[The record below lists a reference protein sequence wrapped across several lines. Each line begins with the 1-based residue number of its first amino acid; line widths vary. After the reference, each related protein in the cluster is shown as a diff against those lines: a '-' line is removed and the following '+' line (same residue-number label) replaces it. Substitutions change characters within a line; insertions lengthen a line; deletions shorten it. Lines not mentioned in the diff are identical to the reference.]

1 MGVSFKVSRT
11 GTRFRPKPPLQSEAD
26 VAGDDVS
33 ETPNNSSSRAVPRKL
48 EGENGAGVSGP
59 PMSSEGLLVSAENE
73 VSFTL
78 NLFPDGYSIGKP
90 SENDTS
96 HQATHQDVPK
106 LLHPYDRTSETLFS
120 AIESGRLPGDILDD
134 IPCKYVDG
142 TLVCEIRDYRKCA
155 FEQGPGSPSTN
166 GSVIANKVCLKMSLE
181 NVVKDIPLI
190 SDNSWAYG
198 DLMEVESQILKALQP
213 QLHLDPTPKLD
224 RLCKNPVPTK
234 LDLALTGIR
243 RKRLRQMPET
253 VASNSK
259 THGKKVCID
268 RVPERSNSRLG
279 DSGTLPGNM
288 TPHAHENLTDQNMST
303 NNLLALRSKGF
314 MTDAS
319 VPAPHL
325 APNQSRYQMGVG
337 TPRSVQDA
345 GSGSVVNASP
355 SPVGQD
361 MMISYTDNVN
371 GNVPLHGKREHQDG
385 QMSPLSTFN
394 KRQRPTPV
402 GLDGMQHQ
410 QLGPHMDSLH
420 GSDMNWKNNYLQQQ
434 AMAKGIQFSN
444 TGIQKFSQQM
454 FDGAVSQDPGT
465 MPFAVGQPNMRYG
478 AKEEPFDIGK
488 IDGSELSGIKTDM
501 PIMEGDTSHLDPSR
515 LHQRLSPHAFMR
527 SNFSQPSWSNLGQ
540 NMEKDARKDDQLP
553 KRKSAQSP
561 RVSSGALVQSPLS
574 SKSGEFSTGS
584 VRPHFGTAAVT
595 SALAASQKEKA
606 AMTSVPTIGASYL
619 TSSANESMQRQHQS
633 QAAAKRKTNSL
644 PKTSAMTGVGSPASV
659 SNISVPLNAGSPSVG
674 TPSSADQ
681 TMLEKFAKIEAVTM
695 RYQLNKKK
703 NKVDDYHIR
712 KPNTFP
718 DQHLRAC
725 LSNGSNNEDFK
736 DDSCERC
743 LSKSLVGG
751 SMNICKIR
759 ILNFEK
765 EEHIVQGNVVY
776 LPKQRT
782 RLIVSERPNDGTV
795 AMYYGEV
802 EDGDFLS
809 AEEHLPTLSNT
820 HMADLLAA
828 QFCSLMVKDGYVVDD
843 HIQLKPTRMTVAP
856 SNQSNAAGLPRN
868 NSAADMQQ
876 YADSVSG
883 QPSNEVAK
891 SVNGGNSSLTSS
903 HNLLPSTRMLPP
915 GNPQALQM
923 SQGLM
928 AGNSM
933 PQRQQQLESQPSL
946 QQQQQQHQQQQQQ
959 QQQLQQQQQQQPQ
972 HQQSQHSLIQ
982 QQNPQLQ
989 RSMLLAANSLSQF
1002 GQNSNMQLPMGS
1014 NKLTPLQQYQLL
1026 QQQHQRQQQHQQQQ
1040 QSPQMQRT
1048 MTMGLGTAMGN
1059 NMVGLSGVGNTM
1071 GMGAARGM
1079 GSAPM
1084 TPISGMGNVGQNPM
1098 NLSQGSNIS
1107 NLTQQYQAGRLTHAA
1122 LIASKLRLQNN
1133 RGGMLGSPQSGI
1145 AGMSGGR
1152 QMHPGSAGFSMLGQT
1167 LNRGNMSPM
1176 QQTPG
1181 VGPMGP
1187 PKLMAGMAG
1196 TNMYMNPQQQQQQF
1210 QQQQMQQQ
1218 QLQQQQL
1225 QQQQQQQQQQLQ
1237 QQQQETTSPL
1247 QAVVSPQQVGSP
1259 SGISQLA
1266 HQSQQQQQQL
1276 HQQAS
1281 PQQMSQRTP
1290 MSPQL
1295 SSGAMHAMSAG
1306 NPEACPASPQ
1316 LSSQTH
1322 GSVGSMANSP
1332 MDLQGVNK
1340 SNSVGNP

>member
-1 MGVSFKVSRT
+1 MVFFQKALHHFVDLNSLEDTLCHLQHLVICIKINIWDFLLCSFFYAKIL
-11 GTRFRPKPPLQSEAD
+11 FLFYLQ
-26 VAGDDVS
+26 
-33 ETPNNSSSRAVPRKL
+33 TYLK
-48 EGENGAGVSGP
+48 
-59 PMSSEGLLVSAENE
+59 
-73 VSFTL
+73 
-78 NLFPDGYSIGKP
+78 
-90 SENDTS
+90 
-96 HQATHQDVPK
+96 
-106 LLHPYDRTSETLFS
+106 

-155 FEQGPGSPSTN
+155 FEQGPGSPPTH
-166 GSVIANKVCLKMSLE
+166 GSVIVNKVRLKMSLE

-198 DLMEVESQILKALQP
+198 DLMEMESRILKALQP
-213 QLHLDPTPKLD
+213 QLYLDPTPKLD

-243 RKRLRQMPET
+243 RKRLREMPEVT
-253 VASNSK
+253 VTSNSK
-259 THGKKVCID
+259 THGKKVYID
-268 RVPERSNSRLG
+268 GVPESSNCRLG

-288 TPHAHENLTDQNMST
+288 MPQHAHENLTVQNMST
-303 NNLLALRSKGF
+303 NNLLALRSKSF

-325 APNQSRYQMGVG
+325 VPNQLRYQMGVG
-337 TPRSVQDA
+337 TPRSVQDP

-361 MMISYTDNVN
+361 MMISYTENVN
-371 GNVPLHGKREHQDG
+371 GNVPLHGKREHPDG
-385 QMSPLSTFN
+385 QMSPLSSFN

-402 GLDGMQHQ
+402 GHDGMQHQ
-410 QLGPHMDSLH
+410 QIGPHMDSFH

-454 FDGAVSQDPGT
+454 FDGAMSQDPGT
-465 MPFAVGQPNMRYG
+465 MPFAVGQPNMRFG
-478 AKEEPFDIGK
+478 AKEEPLETGK
-488 IDGSELSGIKTDM
+488 IDGSELGGIKNDM
-501 PIMEGDTSHLDPSR
+501 QIMEGDTSHLDPSR
-515 LHQRLSPHAFMR
+515 LHQRLPQHAFMR

-540 NMEKDARKDDQLP
+540 NMEKDARKDDQFP
-553 KRKSAQSP
+553 KRKSSQSP
-561 RVSSGALVQSPLS
+561 RFSSGALVQSPLS

-584 VRPHFGTAAVT
+584 VGPHFGAAAVT
-595 SALAASQKEKA
+595 SAVGASQKEKA
-606 AMTSVPTIGASYL
+606 LMTSVPTIAASCL

-681 TMLEKFAKIEAVTM
+681 TMLEKFSKIEAVTM
-695 RYQLNKKK
+695 RYHLNKRK
-703 NKVDDYHIR
+703 NKVDDHPVK
-712 KPNTFP
+712 KPNAFP

-736 DDSCERC
+736 DDSCERP

-759 ILNFEK
+759 ILNFVK

-782 RLIVSERPNDGTV
+782 RLIMSERPNDGTV

-802 EDGDFLS
+802 DDGDFLS
-809 AEEHLPTLSNT
+809 AEEHLPTLPNT
-820 HMADLLAA
+820 HTADLLAA
-828 QFCSLMVKDGYVVDD
+828 QFCSLMVKDGYDSED
-843 HIQLKPTRMTVAP
+843 HIQPKPTRMTIAP
-856 SNQSNAAGLPRN
+856 SIQPNASGLPHS
-868 NSAADMQQ
+868 NSATEMQQ
-876 YADSVSG
+876 YAESVSG

-891 SVNGGNSSLTSS
+891 SISGNNSSLTSS
-903 HNLLPSTRMLPP
+903 QNLLPSTRMLPP

-928 AGNSM
+928 TVNSM
-933 PQRQQQLESQPSL
+933 PQRQQQIESQPSF
-946 QQQQQQHQQQQQQ
+946 QQQQQQHQQH
-959 QQQLQQQQQQQPQ
+959 QQLQQQQQHQPPPPQQQ
-972 HQQSQHSLIQ
+972 QQSQHSLIQ

-989 RSMLLAANSLSQF
+989 RSMMLAANSLSQF
-1002 GQNSNMQLPMGS
+1002 GKNSNMQLPMAN
-1014 NKLTPLQQYQLL
+1014 NKLTTLQYHLL
-1026 QQQHQRQQQHQQQQ
+1026 QQ
-1040 QSPQMQRT
+1040 QSPQMQRK
-1048 MTMGLGTAMGN
+1048 MMMGLGTAMGSLGN
-1059 NMVGLSGVGNTM
+1059 NMVGLSGVGNTV

-1098 NLSQGSNIS
+1098 NLTQGSNIS
-1107 NLTQQYQAGRLTHAA
+1107 NLTQQFQTGRLTQA
-1122 LIASKLRLQNN
+1122 LMASKLRMQPN
-1133 RGGMLGSPQSGI
+1133 RGGMSGSPQSGTV
-1145 AGMSGGR
+1145 GLPGGR
-1152 QMHPGSAGFSMLGQT
+1152 QMHPGSAGFAMLGQT
-1167 LNRGNMSPM
+1167 LNRGNMSAM
-1176 QQTPG
+1176 QHRPG
-1181 VGPMGP
+1181 MGPMGP
-1187 PKLMAGMAG
+1187 PKLTAGMAG
-1196 TNMYMNPQQQQQQF
+1196 TNMYMNPQQQQQF

-1218 QLQQQQL
+1218 LQQQQL
-1225 QQQQQQQQQQLQ
+1225 QQQQQQLQ

-1259 SGISQLA
+1259 SGISQLT
-1266 HQSQQQQQQL
+1266 HQSQQQQQQ
-1276 HQQAS
+1276 QEAS

-1295 SSGAMHAMSAG
+1295 SSGAMHTMSAG

-1332 MDLQGVNK
+1332 MDLQGMNK